1 MMKKKLTKAL
11 PAMQIILSILL
22 CLISSFIFAQGKIS
36 IRGKVTSDN
45 NLPLAGATV
54 STKNGKNATITDSLG
69 QFTLQANKGDT
80 ATVSFIGYAPYQF
93 VASAKVVNVSLNT
106 AGSKGLEDV
115 LVIGYGSQ
123 SKRNLASSIVTVS
136 ATDFKDAV
144 VITVDQALE
153 GRAAGVQV
161 VTSSG
166 EPGAQAVVRIRG
178 NNSLSGNNEP
188 LYVIDGF
195 PMPTYTE
202 ASTNFDGSYSLNG
215 LYGINP
221 NDIDN
226 IEVLKDASATAIY
239 GSRGAN
245 GVVLITTKAGRRGEG
260 KIQLID
266 KTSIGGIAKPIKM
279 MNGKQ
284 YAEIANE
291 FYQLTSQPQPFG
303 NVDTV
308 STNTDWFDA
317 VTRRSSMEDI
327 ALNVSGGNPKSAY
340 YISGDYLKE
349 KGILLASD
357 NLRGSLRFNLS
368 NEVNNWYTIKSQ
380 LSFVRQTTNRA
391 VTSQH
396 GWPSSGGLLN
406 DIRQAPTIPSDYLGY
421 NSAGIPGYVNYWFG
435 NPIIEA
441 NSRKDVLIND
451 YSIIN
456 IENLFTLA
464 KNLKFV
470 VNVGANQSLSRR
482 QVFLDANTEEGHNT
496 NGIGSNSSSNTY
508 SYNVNA
514 YLAYNKQFN
523 DISNLN
529 ITLGGEY
536 NNQVVELLNTTSS
549 DFAIPFFGVNNI
561 GSAQTQQI
569 GSYKETRLIQSAFL
583 RANYSYKGKYILNA
597 SSRLDG
603 ASPFAENK
611 KYGLFPAIGAAW
623 NMGQEDFMKNVNFI
637 SNSKVRASYGI
648 TGSQAIPPYSS
659 LAQYNYAFYE
669 IGANNLITTVL
680 YPSTLGNANLTWERT
695 AQTDI
700 GVDFNTWKNRI
711 TFSADYY
718 HKLTSHLL
726 QPRVL
731 PSQSGYSTIID
742 NYGTIQNNG
751 IEFGIQADIVKSS
764 NFQYT
769 TRLNFTKNKNI
780 LVNLGDQKGSTYV
793 STGGNLTDGVTGILT
808 PGQEIGEF
816 YGYKVTGL
824 AQASDF
830 KNGVPNYP
838 FPGPVA
844 AQWPGTLKYQD
855 LNGDGI
861 IDANDRQILGHSSP
875 AFTFGWTN
883 TFTWKR
889 LSLNI
894 FIIGSEGN
902 DVLDLSRF
910 YFNNGIINYFGVPF
924 NQTADWYAHRW
935 TPANPTN
942 DTRYPGIQFNM
953 AVNDITS
960 SMIEDG
966 SYVRLKTL
974 TLAYSFPKVKVVKN
988 LSLFITGTNL
998 ITLTHY
1004 KGFDPEVSSFNQS
1017 LLQQGIDYGAYPTQ
1031 ITCTFGLSCNF

>member
-357 NLRGSLRFNLS
+357 NLRGS
-368 NEVNNWYTIKSQ
+368 
-380 LSFVRQTTNRA
+380 
-391 VTSQH
+391 
-396 GWPSSGGLLN
+396 
-406 DIRQAPTIPSDYLGY
+406 
-421 NSAGIPGYVNYWFG
+421 
-435 NPIIEA
+435 
-441 NSRKDVLIND
+441 
-451 YSIIN
+451 
-456 IENLFTLA
+456 
-464 KNLKFV
+464 
-470 VNVGANQSLSRR
+470 
-482 QVFLDANTEEGHNT
+482 
-496 NGIGSNSSSNTY
+496 
-508 SYNVNA
+508 
-514 YLAYNKQFN
+514 
-523 DISNLN
+523 
-529 ITLGGEY
+529 
-536 NNQVVELLNTTSS
+536 
-549 DFAIPFFGVNNI
+549 
-561 GSAQTQQI
+561 
-569 GSYKETRLIQSAFL
+569 
-583 RANYSYKGKYILNA
+583 
-597 SSRLDG
+597 
-603 ASPFAENK
+603 
-611 KYGLFPAIGAAW
+611 
-623 NMGQEDFMKNVNFI
+623 
-637 SNSKVRASYGI
+637 
-648 TGSQAIPPYSS
+648 
-659 LAQYNYAFYE
+659 
-669 IGANNLITTVL
+669 
-680 YPSTLGNANLTWERT
+680 
-695 AQTDI
+695 
-700 GVDFNTWKNRI
+700 
-711 TFSADYY
+711 
-718 HKLTSHLL
+718 
-726 QPRVL
+726 
-731 PSQSGYSTIID
+731 
-742 NYGTIQNNG
+742 
-751 IEFGIQADIVKSS
+751 
-764 NFQYT
+764 
-769 TRLNFTKNKNI
+769 
-780 LVNLGDQKGSTYV
+780 
-793 STGGNLTDGVTGILT
+793 
-808 PGQEIGEF
+808 
-816 YGYKVTGL
+816 
-824 AQASDF
+824 
-830 KNGVPNYP
+830 
-838 FPGPVA
+838 
-844 AQWPGTLKYQD
+844 
-855 LNGDGI
+855 
-861 IDANDRQILGHSSP
+861 
-875 AFTFGWTN
+875 
-883 TFTWKR
+883 
-889 LSLNI
+889 
-894 FIIGSEGN
+894 
-902 DVLDLSRF
+902 
-910 YFNNGIINYFGVPF
+910 
-924 NQTADWYAHRW
+924 
-935 TPANPTN
+935 
-942 DTRYPGIQFNM
+942 
-953 AVNDITS
+953 
-960 SMIEDG
+960 
-966 SYVRLKTL
+966 
-974 TLAYSFPKVKVVKN
+974 
-988 LSLFITGTNL
+988 
-998 ITLTHY
+998 
-1004 KGFDPEVSSFNQS
+1004 
-1017 LLQQGIDYGAYPTQ
+1017 
-1031 ITCTFGLSCNF
+1031 